1 MAAILPPLQLTPQTD
16 DRAVAV
22 TWMEDYARAVV
33 GIEGLV
39 VKGKADPYQPDQ
51 RGWVK
56 AKTRETVEA
65 LVGAVV
71 GSLDAPRR
79 LVLGRYGEDGEL
91 HVAGSTGELTAT
103 HRKELASVLVAA
115 TSPHPWPTQLMLGWG
130 GSRDK
135 VEVVLVEPT
144 VTVEVLADAAR
155 DAGRW
160 RHVTRYVRLRV
171 EA

>member
-22 TWMEDYARAVV
+22 TWMEDYGRAVV

-79 LVLGRYGEDGEL
+79 GVSCS
-91 HVAGSTGELTAT
+91 AGTARTASSTWPAPPVSSRRPTA
-103 HRKELASVLVAA
+103 RS
-115 TSPHPWPTQLMLGWG
+115 SPACW
-130 GSRDK
+130 SRPRPRTLD
-135 VEVVLVEPT
+135 P
-144 VTVEVLADAAR
+144 R
-155 DAGRW
+155 S
-160 RHVTRYVRLRV
+160 
-171 EA
+171 

>member
-39 VKGKADPYQPDQ
+39 VRGKADPYQPDQ

-91 HVAGSTGELTAT
+91 HVAASTGELTAT

-115 TSPHPWPTQLMLGWG
+115 TSPHPCPR
-130 GSRDK
+130 S
-135 VEVVLVEPT
+135 
-144 VTVEVLADAAR
+144 
-155 DAGRW
+155 
-160 RHVTRYVRLRV
+160 
-171 EA
+171 